1 MERTVEDILTD
12 WRRAEA
18 ESEAG
23 RDPLAEAKVERLRQ
37 EHADA
42 VARLQDEADD
52 LARPPGLTLP
62 TEA

>member
-1 MERTVEDILTD
+1 MKRTVEDILGD

-18 ESEAG
+18 ERG
-23 RDPLAEAKVERLRQ
+23 NDDDPRLETRIDHLRQ

-42 VARLQDEADD
+42 VARLQDEAEE
-52 LARPPGLTLP
+52 LARPPGLILP

>member
-12 WRRAEA
+12 WRAAEA
-18 ESEAG
+18 ERGTSE
-23 RDPLAEAKVERLRQ
+23 DPALEARIDGLRQ

-42 VARLQDEADD
+42 VSRLQSEADE